1 MVKVTPGIR
10 KDAIFIAHGFGTF
23 NPAMTV
29 GYKKGIDD
37 NSLNTRAKVEPET
50 GVGGMRINFV
60 RLVKDG
66 KVLNIP
72 A

>member
-1 MVKVTPGIR
+1 VTPGIR
-10 KDAIFIAHGFGTF
+10 KDVVYIAHGYGTY

-29 GYKKGIDD
+29 SYDKGIDD
-37 NSLNTRAKVEPET
+37 NSLNTKAKIEGET

-60 RLVKDG
+60 RIVKDN
-66 KVLNIP
+66 KAIDIP